1 MMRLWRMLLAIIII
15 AIFAGGAPLWGHV
28 EDGEITGKPLRA
40 IRIHAT
46 PPKIDGRLDDLIW
59 QRAPVFTGFTQR
71 RPDTGQAATES
82 TTVQFAYDD
91 KALYVGVMAFDRQP
105 EHIVARLARRD
116 QWSEADFVQIAI
128 DAHHDHQTNFVFQV
142 FAGGS
147 LTDGYNYDDGQGW
160 DSAWDGVW
168 QARQSRHENGW
179 CVEYKIPYQALR
191 FSPQE
196 KYTWGINV
204 IRYISRKKEDVYW
217 RMIPLEQSGWPSHFG
232 HLEGI
237 EQIIP
242 PKPLEIMPYI
252 VGRSTFIADNGSDS
266 RDLFGNLGVNMRY
279 GLTSGLSLNAT
290 VNPDFGQVE
299 ADPAVLNLSVFE
311 TFFEERRP
319 FFVDG
324 ADNFRT
330 PIQLFYSRRIGKQ
343 PGFNRIPSGFEMVE
357 RPDFTTILGA
367 VKIMGK
373 TTGKTSFGFMEAL
386 TAREYASLESVE
398 GEKNRR
404 DFILEP
410 RSHIL
415 VGRVQQDLLQG
426 NSHIGLTGTSL
437 NRHKAADAYSGSVDW
452 WLHSGQNAYDF
463 WGQIAG
469 SQAGSAADR
478 QRGWGNEMAVGKRS
492 GWLRG
497 EFHWQAYSKDF
508 EINDLGFLWRNNYY
522 ETRLQLALR
531 KDRPWS
537 FFRRN
542 SLNIRQWRRWNFD
555 DVVLANGIGLSTWHQ
570 FKTYWELFGAVNH
583 DFRTQDDL
591 DTRGGPLI
599 VRPASTDFELHI
611 ESDDRRAISSQL
623 GFSWG
628 NDVEGSSW
636 RTMALSVEIKPADHI
651 EYHFQPR
658 YQWGFDDA
666 QWVGNIDAD
675 GNGTVEHFVYG
686 TLRSKTL
693 DLTTRLN
700 VIFSRDLSLEL
711 YVQPFLAVGT
721 YKNFKELTSP
731 SSYLFTQYSAL
742 GYNPDFRRRS
752 LQSNMVLRWEYRPGS
767 TLFLVW
773 SQANS
778 AFSSQPSFR
787 PLKNIGESFLD
798 AGSDIFFVKAN
809 YWLSL

>member
-1 MMRLWRMLLAIIII
+1 MMRLWRMLLALIII
-15 AIFAGGAPLWGHV
+15 AIFAGGDPLWGHV
-28 EDGEITGKPLRA
+28 EDGEVTGKPLRA

-398 GEKNRR
+398 EEKNRR

-469 SQAGSAADR
+469 SQAGPAADR
-478 QRGWGNEMAVGKRS
+478 KRGWGNEMAVGKRI

-570 FKTYWELFGAVNH
+570 FKTYWELFGSVNH

-628 NDVEGSSW
+628 NDAEGSSW
-636 RTMALSVEIKPADHI
+636 RTMALSVEIKPADYI

-658 YQWGFDDA
+658 YQWGLDDA
-666 QWVGNIDAD
+666 QWVGNIDTD

-721 YKNFKELTSP
+721 YENFKELTSP
-731 SSYLFTQYSAL
+731 SSYLFTPYSEL

>member
-1 MMRLWRMLLAIIII
+1 MRLFGAITLI
-15 AIFAGGAPLWGHV
+15 AIFVGGDPLWGHV
-28 EDGEITGKPLRA
+28 QDGAGKPLSA
-40 IRIHAT
+40 IRLHST
-46 PPKIDGRLDDLIW
+46 PPKIDGRLNDLIW

-105 EHIVARLARRD
+105 ENIVARLARRD

-147 LTDGYNYDDGQGW
+147 LTDGYNYDDGRGW

-217 RMIPLEQSGWPSHFG
+217 RMVPLEQSGWPSHFD

-252 VGRSTFIADNGSDS
+252 VGRSTFSSDDGSDS
-266 RDLFGNLGVNMRY
+266 RDFFGNLGVNTRY

-343 PGFNRIPSGFEMVE
+343 PGFNRIPSGFEMVD

-386 TAREYASLESVE
+386 TAREYASLKSVE

-415 VGRVQQDLLQG
+415 VGRVQQDLFQG

-437 NRHKAADAYSGSVDW
+437 NRHQAADAYSGSVDW
-452 WLHSGQNAYDF
+452 WLHSGHNAYDF

-469 SQAGSAADR
+469 SQAGAATER
-478 QRGWGNEMAVGKRS
+478 KRGWGNELAVGKRS

-497 EFHWQAYSKDF
+497 EFHWKAYSKGF
-508 EINDLGFLWRNNYY
+508 EINDLGFLWRNNFY
-522 ETRLQLALR
+522 ETRAQLALR
-531 KDRPWS
+531 KDRPWHV
-537 FFRRN
+537 FRRN
-542 SLNIRQWRRWNFD
+542 SLSIEQWRRWNFD

-570 FKTYWELFGAVNH
+570 FSTYWELFGSIDH

-591 DTRGGPLI
+591 ETRGGPLI
-599 VRPASTDFELHI
+599 VRPASTDFDLQL

-628 NDVEGSSW
+628 NDTEGSSW
-636 RTMALSVEIKPADHI
+636 RTLALSVEIKPADYI

-666 QWVGNIDAD
+666 QWVENIDAD

-686 TLRSKTL
+686 TLSSKTL

-711 YVQPFLAVGT
+711 YLQPFLAVGT
-721 YKNFKELTSP
+721 YKNFKELARP
-731 SSYLFTQYSAL
+731 SSYLFTPYSGL
-742 GYNPDFRRRS
+742 SYNPDFRRRS

-778 AFSSQPSFR
+778 AFSAQPSFR

>member
-1 MMRLWRMLLAIIII
+1 MMRLWKMLLAIIII
-15 AIFAGGAPLWGHV
+15 AIFAGGDPLWGHI
-28 EDGEITGKPLRA
+28 EDGEVTGKPLRA

-71 RPDTGQAATES
+71 RPNTGQAATES

-105 EHIVARLARRD
+105 EYIVARLARRD

-242 PKPLEIMPYI
+242 PKPLEIVPYI

-266 RDLFGNLGVNMRY
+266 RDFFGNLGVNMRY

-398 GEKNRR
+398 EEKKRR

-415 VGRVQQDLLQG
+415 VGRVQQDLFQG

-469 SQAGSAADR
+469 SQAGAAADR
-478 QRGWGNEMAVGKRS
+478 KRGWGNEMAVGKRS

-531 KDRPWS
+531 KDRPWN

-542 SLNIRQWRRWNFD
+542 SLNIKQWRRWNFD

-570 FKTYWELFGAVNH
+570 FRTYWELFGSVNH

-599 VRPASTDFELHI
+599 VRPASTDFELHL

-636 RTMALSVEIKPADHI
+636 RTMALSVEIKPADYI

-658 YQWGFDDA
+658 YQWGFDAA
-666 QWVGNIDAD
+666 QWVGNIDTD

-721 YKNFKELTSP
+721 YKNFKELASP
-731 SSYLFTQYSAL
+731 SSYLFTPYSAL
-742 GYNPDFRRRS
+742 DYNPDFRRRS
-752 LQSNMVLRWEYRPGS
+752 LQSNVVLRWEYRPGS

-778 AFSSQPSFR
+778 AFSSEPSFR

>member
-15 AIFAGGAPLWGHV
+15 AIFAGGDPLWGHV
-28 EDGEITGKPLRA
+28 EDGEVTGKPLRA

-252 VGRSTFIADNGSDS
+252 VGRSTFIADDGSDS
-266 RDLFGNLGVNMRY
+266 RDFFGNLGVNMRY

-398 GEKNRR
+398 EEKKRR

-469 SQAGSAADR
+469 SQAGSAANR
-478 QRGWGNEMAVGKRS
+478 KRGWGNEMAVGKRS

-570 FKTYWELFGAVNH
+570 FKTYWELFGSINH

-675 GNGTVEHFVYG
+675 GNGIVEHFVYG

-731 SSYLFTQYSAL
+731 SSYLFTPYSEL

-778 AFSSQPSFR
+778 AFSSEPSFR

>member
-1 MMRLWRMLLAIIII
+1 MMRLFVAITLT
-15 AIFAGGAPLWGHV
+15 AIVVGGDPLWGHV
-28 EDGEITGKPLRA
+28 QDGESKPLSA
-40 IRIHAT
+40 IRLHST

-105 EHIVARLARRD
+105 ENIVARLARRD

-147 LTDGYNYDDGQGW
+147 LTDGYNYDDGRGW

-217 RMIPLEQSGWPSHFG
+217 RMVPLEQSGWPSHFD

-252 VGRSTFIADNGSDS
+252 VGRSTFSSDDGSDS
-266 RDLFGNLGVNMRY
+266 RDFFGNLGVNMRY

-343 PGFNRIPSGFEMVE
+343 PGFNRIPSGFEVVD

-386 TAREYASLESVE
+386 TAQEYAALKSVE
-398 GEKNRR
+398 EEKNRR

-415 VGRVQQDLLQG
+415 VGRVQQDLFQG

-437 NRHKAADAYSGSVDW
+437 NRHQAADAYSGSVDW

-469 SQAGSAADR
+469 SHTGSAAER

-497 EFHWQAYSKDF
+497 EFHWKAYSKGF
-508 EINDLGFLWRNNYY
+508 EINDLGFLWRNNFY
-522 ETRLQLALR
+522 ETRGQLALR
-531 KDRPWS
+531 KDRPWHV
-537 FFRRN
+537 FRRN
-542 SLNIRQWRRWNFD
+542 SLNIEQWRRWNFD

-570 FKTYWELFGAVNH
+570 FSTYWELFGSIDHN
-583 DFRTQDDL
+583 FRTQDDL

-599 VRPASTDFELHI
+599 VRPASTDFDLQL

-628 NDVEGSSW
+628 NDTEGSSW
-636 RTMALSVEIKPADHI
+636 RTLALSVEIKPADYI

-675 GNGTVEHFVYG
+675 GNGIVEHVYG
-686 TLRSKTL
+686 TLSSKTL

-711 YVQPFLAVGT
+711 YLQPFLAVGT
-721 YKNFKELTSP
+721 YKNFKELASP
-731 SSYLFTQYSAL
+731 SSYLFTPYSAL
-742 GYNPDFRRRS
+742 SYNPDFRRRS

-798 AGSDIFFVKAN
+798 AGSDLFFIKAN

>member
-1 MMRLWRMLLAIIII
+1 MLRLWRISIAIIII
-15 AIFAGGAPLWGHV
+15 AIFAGGDPLWGHV
-28 EDGEITGKPLRA
+28 QGGEGKPLRA

-46 PPKIDGRLDDLIW
+46 PPKIDGHLDDLIW
-59 QRAPVFTGFTQR
+59 QQAPVFTGFTQR

-105 EHIVARLARRD
+105 EYIVARLARRD
-116 QWSEADFVQIAI
+116 QWSEADFVQVAI

-147 LTDGYNYDDGQGW
+147 LTDGYNYDDGGGW

-217 RMIPLEQSGWPSHFG
+217 RMVPLEQSGWPSHFD

-252 VGRSTFIADNGSDS
+252 VGRSTFISDAGSDS
-266 RDLFGNLGVNMRY
+266 RDFFGNLGVNMRY

-343 PGFNRIPSGFEMVE
+343 PGFNRIPSGFKVVD

-386 TAREYASLESVE
+386 TAREYAALESVE

-404 DFILEP
+404 DFIVEP

-415 VGRVQQDLLQG
+415 VGRVQQDLFQG

-437 NRHKAADAYSGSVDW
+437 NRHQAADAYSGSVDW
-452 WLHSGQNAYDF
+452 WLHSGQNTYDF
-463 WGQIAG
+463 WGQLAG
-469 SQAGSAADR
+469 SQAGAAAER
-478 QRGWGNEMAVGKRS
+478 KRGWGNEMAVGKRS

-497 EFHWQAYSKDF
+497 EFHWKAYSKDF

-522 ETRLQLALR
+522 ETRLQLALH

-537 FFRRN
+537 LFRRN
-542 SLNIRQWRRWNFD
+542 NLSIEQWRRWNLD

-570 FKTYWELFGAVNH
+570 FSTYWELFGSIDH

-599 VRPASTDFELHI
+599 VRPASTDFNLQI

-623 GFSWG
+623 GFSGG
-628 NDVEGSSW
+628 NDTEGSSW
-636 RTMALSVEIKPADHI
+636 RALALSVEIKPADYI

-675 GNGTVEHFVYG
+675 GNGIVEHVYG
-686 TLRSKTL
+686 TLSSKTL

-721 YKNFKELTSP
+721 YNNFKELARP
-731 SSYLFTQYSAL
+731 SSYLFTPYSASAL
-742 GYNPDFRRRS
+742 SYNPDFRRRS

-778 AFSSQPSFR
+778 AFSPEPSFR

-798 AGSDIFFVKAN
+798 AGSDLFFIKAN

>member
-15 AIFAGGAPLWGHV
+15 AIFAGGDPLWGHV
-28 EDGEITGKPLRA
+28 EDGEVTGKPLRA

-252 VGRSTFIADNGSDS
+252 VGRSTFIADDGSDS
-266 RDLFGNLGVNMRY
+266 RDFFGNLGVNMRY

-398 GEKNRR
+398 EEKNRR

-415 VGRVQQDLLQG
+415 VGRVQQDLFQG

-469 SQAGSAADR
+469 SQARSAADR
-478 QRGWGNEMAVGKRS
+478 KRGWGNEMAVGKRS

-531 KDRPWS
+531 KDRPWN

-666 QWVGNIDAD
+666 QWVGNIDTD
-675 GNGTVEHFVYG
+675 GNGAVEHFVYG

-731 SSYLFTQYSAL
+731 SSYLFTPYSEL

>member
-1 MMRLWRMLLAIIII
+1 MMRLWRMLLALIII

-28 EDGEITGKPLRA
+28 EDGEVTGKPLSA

-252 VGRSTFIADNGSDS
+252 VGRSTFIADDGSDS
-266 RDLFGNLGVNMRY
+266 RDFFGNLGVNMRY

-343 PGFNRIPSGFEMVE
+343 PGFNRIPSGFQMVE

-367 VKIMGK
+367 IKIMGK

-398 GEKNRR
+398 EEKNRR

-478 QRGWGNEMAVGKRS
+478 KRGWGNEMAVGKRS

-531 KDRPWS
+531 KDRPWN

-570 FKTYWELFGAVNH
+570 FKTYWELFGSVNH

-628 NDVEGSSW
+628 NDAEGSSW

-658 YQWGFDDA
+658 YQWGLDDA
-666 QWVGNIDAD
+666 QWVGNIDTD

-721 YKNFKELTSP
+721 YKDFKELTSP
-731 SSYLFTQYSAL
+731 SSYLFTPYSEL
-742 GYNPDFRRRS
+742 DYNPDFRRRS

>member
-1 MMRLWRMLLAIIII
+1 MMRLWRILIII
-15 AIFAGGAPLWGHV
+15 AIFAGGNPLWGHV
-28 EDGEITGKPLRA
+28 EDGEVTGKTLRA
-40 IRIHAT
+40 IRIHST
-46 PPKIDGRLDDLIW
+46 PPEIDGHLDDLTW
-59 QRAPVFTGFTQR
+59 QQAPVFTGFTQR

-105 EHIVARLARRD
+105 EYIVARLARRD
-116 QWSEADFVQIAI
+116 QWPEADFVQIAI

-142 FAGGS
+142 HAGGS
-147 LTDGYNYDDGQGW
+147 LTDGYNYDDGGGW
-160 DSAWDGVW
+160 DGAWDGVW

-179 CVEYKIPYQALR
+179 CVEYKIPYQTLR

-196 KYTWGINV
+196 KYTWGVNV

-217 RMIPLEQSGWPSHFG
+217 RMVPLEQSGWPSHFG

-252 VGRSTFIADNGSDS
+252 VGRSTFISDNVSDS
-266 RDLFGNLGVNMRY
+266 RDFFSNLGVNMRY
-279 GLTSGLSLNAT
+279 GLTLSLSLNAT

-311 TFFEERRP
+311 TFFEERCP

-343 PGFNRIPSGFEMVE
+343 PGFNSIPSGFQMVD

-367 VKIMGK
+367 AKIMGK
-373 TTGKTSFGFMEAL
+373 TTGKTSFGLMEAL

-398 GEKNRR
+398 REKNPR
-404 DFILEP
+404 DFLLEP

-415 VGRVQQDLLQG
+415 VGRVQQDLFQG

-463 WGQIAG
+463 WGQIAS
-469 SQAGSAADR
+469 SQAGSAAER
-478 QRGWGNEMAVGKRS
+478 KRGWGNEMAVGKRS
-492 GWLRG
+492 GWLQG
-497 EFHWQAYSKDF
+497 GFHWKAYSKDF

-522 ETRLQLALR
+522 ETRFRLQLR
-531 KDRPWS
+531 KDRPWN

-542 SLNIRQWRRWNFD
+542 RLNINQWRRWNFD
-555 DVVLANGIGLSTWHQ
+555 DVVLANGIDLSTWHQ
-570 FKTYWELFGAVNH
+570 FSNYWDISGAINH

-599 VRPASTDFELHI
+599 VRPASTAFNLLI

-628 NDVEGSSW
+628 NDTEGSTW
-636 RTMALSVEIKPADHI
+636 RTIALRVGIKPAHYI

-666 QWVGNIDAD
+666 QWVRNIDMD
-675 GNGTVEHFVYG
+675 GDGIVEHFVYG
-686 TLRSKTL
+686 ALNSKTL

-700 VIFSRDLSLEL
+700 VIFSRDLSLEFYL
-711 YVQPFLAVGT
+711 QPFLAVGT
-721 YKNFKELTSP
+721 YKHFKELARP
-731 SSYLFTQYSAL
+731 SSYMFTPYTEL
-742 GYNPDFRRRS
+742 DYNPDFRRRS

-778 AFSSQPSFR
+778 AFSSDPSFL

-798 AGSDIFFVKAN
+798 AGSDIFFIKVN

>member
-116 QWSEADFVQIAI
+116 QWSEADFIQIAI

-343 PGFNRIPSGFEMVE
+343 PGFNRIPSGFEMVD

-398 GEKNRR
+398 EEKNRR

-415 VGRVQQDLLQG
+415 VGRVQQDLFQG

-469 SQAGSAADR
+469 SQIGSAADR
-478 QRGWGNEMAVGKRS
+478 KRGWGNEMAVGKRS

-570 FKTYWELFGAVNH
+570 FKTYWELFGSINH

-611 ESDDRRAISSQL
+611 ESDDRRAISSRL

-666 QWVGNIDAD
+666 QWVGNIDTD

-731 SSYLFTQYSAL
+731 SSYLFTPYSEL

-778 AFSSQPSFR
+778 AFSSEPSFR